1 MPNSKLLSKEVQAAL
16 RSLFE
21 DWIPF
26 NRTLGLK
33 VISFEPSGATI
44 QFGMRPD
51 LVGNYTHGI
60 LHGGV
65 SAAVLDAT
73 AGLSIM
79 TRMAYDSVDD
89 ALETRTARFKRLSTI
104 DLRIDYLRPGK
115 GSQFT
120 ATGTVLRLGKKVA
133 ATRMELV
140 DENGEMIAAGAA
152 AFQVG

>member
-1 MPNSKLLSKEVQAAL
+1 MTKPLSKDVQAAL

-33 VISFEPSGATI
+33 VMSFNPSGAAI
-44 QFGMRPD
+44 EFGMRPD

-79 TRMAYDSVDD
+79 TRMAYDSAD
-89 ALETRTARFKRLSTI
+89 ETLDNRTARFKRLSTI

-115 GSQFT
+115 GTHFT

-140 DENGEMIAAGAA
+140 DQDGEMIAAGAA